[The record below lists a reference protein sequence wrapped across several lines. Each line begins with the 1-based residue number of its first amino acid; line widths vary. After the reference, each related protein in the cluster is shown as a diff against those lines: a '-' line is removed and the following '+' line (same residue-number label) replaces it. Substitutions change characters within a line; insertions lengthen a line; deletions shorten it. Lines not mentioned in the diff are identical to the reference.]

1 MKHSYLITGVRF
13 RNLHRLLL
21 RNHCSPTPRTFL
33 RYMILLHNSLW
44 SSFFST
50 RDHLLCGKA
59 IANYQLPE
67 DPVFIVGHWRTGS
80 TFLHH
85 LLAQDPELNAPSLY
99 QTALPE
105 AFITARP
112 WYAPIMR
119 RFVGKSRP
127 FDNVKAGI
135 DEPQECEFALFRMT
149 TDSPLERLLFPR
161 THDYFLLQDVGFIPQ
176 GEKEKRWEEAMRQF
190 YCKISWLSKKRLV
203 LKNPF
208 HSMRIEVLRKN
219 YPNAKFIH
227 IYRDPHSVVPST
239 VRMWSIVGLH
249 NTMNRKWRPPALDE
263 VAAFY
268 KYMFNELK
276 DKETRVPQ
284 GQWANIRYEDLA
296 ADPVECLRQTYT
308 TLGLPFSPSFAE
320 NIRKYMDETRDFQ
333 KNRHNLSPEDRAC
346 IRQELGD
353 VLPEYFN

>member
-1 MKHSYLITGVRF
+1 MNNSYLITGVRF
-13 RNLHRLLL
+13 RNLHRLLF
-21 RNHCSPTPRTFL
+21 RNRCSATPRTFF

-50 RDHLLCGKA
+50 RDHILCGKA
-59 IANYQLPE
+59 LENYQLPE

-85 LLAQDPELNAPSLY
+85 LLALDESLCAPTLY

-119 RFVGKSRP
+119 RFVGKYRP
-127 FDNVKAGI
+127 FDEVKAGI
-135 DEPQECEFALFRMT
+135 DEPQECEFALFRMS
-149 TDSPLERLLFPR
+149 TDSPLERVLFSR
-161 THDYFLLQDVGFIPQ
+161 THDYFLLQDVPFIPQ
-176 GEKEKRWEEAMRQF
+176 GERGKRWEQAMQTF
-190 YCKISWLSKKRLV
+190 YRKLSWHSNKRLV

-208 HSMRIEVLRKN
+208 HSMRIAVLRKN

-227 IYRDPHSVVPST
+227 ISRDPHSVVPST
-239 VRMWSIVGLH
+239 VRMWSIVGLQ
-249 NTMNRKWRPPALDE
+249 NTMNRSWRPPAVDE

-268 KYMFNELK
+268 RYMLNEIK
-276 DKETRVPQ
+276 QQESTMPP

-296 ADPVECLRQTYT
+296 AHPVETIRQVYS
-308 TLGLPFSPSFAE
+308 TLGLEFNNAFADR
-320 NIRKYMDETRDFQ
+320 IQQYMIDTRDFK
-333 KNRHNLSPEDRAC
+333 KNRHNLSGEDREC
-346 IRQELGD
+346 IRRELGD
-353 VLPEYFN
+353 ILPEYFD